1 MPFFSRRIGL
11 SREGQIMPI
20 QFAGKVTS
28 RIGDYNIGLLDA
40 VLNGKTALEMPSSGE
55 LAETCMSNPRSG
67 C

>member
-11 SREGQIMPI
+11 SREGQIMLI
-20 QFAGKVTS
+20 QFAGKVTG

-40 VLNGKTALEMPSSGE
+40 VLDGEALGMPSSGE
-55 LAETCMSNPRSG
+55 LAETRMSNPRSG